1 MKIDAANAPAKPAA
15 ALPQEVAS
23 RMGSYKVRL
32 TLEPTQ
38 REYVDVILRALLE
51 IGEYR
56 AFNKKLDDLVGWK
69 NLTAWARWAGRALE
83 PAMLVKMRFSNL
95 ETALMRPMQ
104 DAGVQNRHFANR
116 FLEELVLVC
125 QKEQNKADV
134 SFSVGM
140 AFMCFGPLLAP
151 LSAAAGAAA
160 GAGIAGL
167 ATTSSISAG
176 KSLVQMGVTAGAG
189 ALTLDPNFS
198 ALMDGKSSIGPTGFS
213 MPAQVKAGHAAAS
226 DSARPRANAEERT
239 HGTAINP
246 VNPMQYASCLFDY
259 LNNLPRS
266 SRTAAELIVIQE
278 FGGQQMIAFL
288 DELLDV
294 GPDA

>member
-1 MKIDAANAPAKPAA
+1 MRSDSANAPQQPVA
-15 ALPQEVAS
+15 ALPQEVKS
-23 RMGSYKVRL
+23 RMASYKVRL

-38 REYVDVILRALLE
+38 KQYVDLILRALLE
-51 IGEYR
+51 IGEYK
-56 AFNKKLDDLVGWK
+56 AFNQKLDNLVGWK
-69 NLTAWARWAGRALE
+69 NLTAWARWAGRAIE
-83 PAMLVKMRFSNL
+83 PAMLTKMRFSDL

-134 SFSVGM
+134 SFSIGM

-160 GAGIAGL
+160 GGGIAGL

-176 KSLVQMGVTAGAG
+176 RSLVQTGITAGG
-189 ALTLDPNFS
+189 NALAVDPVHAS
-198 ALMDGKSSIGPTGFS
+198 LMDAKNSIGPTGFS
-213 MPAQVKAGHAAAS
+213 MPGDSKSGLLRAS
-226 DSARPRANAEERT
+226 PTMRPRATGEEKT

-266 SRTAAELIVIQE
+266 SRTGAELIVIEE
-278 FGGQQMIAFL
+278 FGGQRMIAFL
-288 DELLDV
+288 DQLLDV
-294 GPDA
+294 GPDV

>member
-1 MKIDAANAPAKPAA
+1 MRLDSANETKKPVA
-15 ALPQEVAS
+15 ALPQEVKS
-23 RMGSYKVRL
+23 RMASYKVRL

-38 REYVDVILRALLE
+38 REYIDIVLRALLE
-51 IGEYR
+51 IGEYK
-56 AFNKKLDDLVGWK
+56 AFNKLLDNLVGWK

-83 PAMLVKMRFSNL
+83 PAMLTKMRFSDL

-104 DAGVQNRHFANR
+104 DAGVQNRHFAHR

-134 SFSVGM
+134 SFSIGM

-160 GAGIAGL
+160 GGGIAGL
-167 ATTSSISAG
+167 ATTTSISAG
-176 KSLVQMGVTAGAG
+176 KSLAQMGITAGSN
-189 ALTLDPNFS
+189 ALAVDPTHS
-198 ALMDGKSSIGPTGFS
+198 ALMDEKNSIAPTGFS
-213 MPAQVKAGHAAAS
+213 MPAELKAGHAVAAS
-226 DSARPRANAEERT
+226 SARPRASVEEKK
-239 HGTAINP
+239 HGTSINP

-266 SRTAAELIVIQE
+266 SRTAAELIVIKE
-278 FGGQQMIAFL
+278 FGGQAMIASL

-294 GPDA
+294 GPDV